1 MAPEERN
8 PPEDDVRISVDAPS
22 VEAIAEA
29 FDLEPIDASDD
40 EQFPEELLPVV
51 SLLEDVYGGVA
62 EATAEDDRGRSRKIV
77 REYAGREDIDSDG
90 IGHILRVLEASELVV
105 QDGNRWR
112 LADAE

>member
-1 MAPEERN
+1 MATEESETRD
-8 PPEDDVRISVDAPS
+8 DDVRISVDAPS

-29 FDLEPIDASDD
+29 FDLEPVDTGED
-40 EQFPEELLPVV
+40 ERFPEELLPVV
-51 SLLEDVYGGVA
+51 GLLEDVYGGVK

-77 REYAGREDIDSDG
+77 REYAGREDVDSDG
-90 IGHILRVLEASELVV
+90 VGHILRVLEASGLVV

>member
-1 MAPEERN
+1 MTDGEHENR
-8 PPEDDVRISVDAPS
+8 DGGVRISVDAPS
-22 VEAIAEA
+22 VEAIADA
-29 FDLEPIDASDD
+29 FDLEPAAAGDGAP
-40 EQFPEELLPVV
+40 FPEELLPVV

-77 REYAGREDIDSDG
+77 REYAGREDVDSDG
-90 IGHILRVLEASELVV
+90 VGHVLRVLEASGLVV